1 MSIYTIHSDL
11 QYSCCAVMALNYI
24 MIIVLIID
32 LTFEPK
38 QLGFEPKPVSSKH
51 WMFYSGATSTEFKIF
66 FQNLQLKVQ

>member
-1 MSIYTIHSDL
+1 MSIFTIHSNL
-11 QYSCCAVMALNYI
+11 QYSWCAVMTLNYN

-51 WMFYSGATSTEFKIF
+51 
-66 FQNLQLKVQ
+66 